1 MFITV
6 QLEETTLRQ
15 LLAELLPITILL
27 DERDG
32 LGGRWVRI
40 DPAKDL
46 SFSVD
51 EGVRLVTSGAL
62 RWTLGPVP
70 LTLTVRRLAVLLR
83 PTVVGTGAAGRLLFR
98 PVIEHADLHD
108 LPALLERGLV
118 HLVNR
123 ALESRSSRL
132 AWDFG
137 RALALR
143 FALPDTLVPLEAAA
157 VGVEAA
163 RLRVGSDAI
172 ELTVLLTMHISRPDA

>member
-1 MFITV
+1 M
-6 QLEETTLRQ
+6 
-15 LLAELLPITILL
+15 
-27 DERDG
+27 
-32 LGGRWVRI
+32 
-40 DPAKDL
+40 
-46 SFSVD
+46 
-51 EGVRLVTSGAL
+51 
-62 RWTLGPVP
+62 
-70 LTLTVRRLAVLLR
+70 LLR